1 MYRESNPAGSNRT
14 WFSVAGSMEEL
25 TALATKLETKDGGPK
40 AKKFAQ
46 KIHIAMSRFEAG
58 EDVRSPIP
66 PVTWSTYEEEA

>member
-1 MYRESNPAGSNRT
+1 
-14 WFSVAGSMEEL
+14 MEEL